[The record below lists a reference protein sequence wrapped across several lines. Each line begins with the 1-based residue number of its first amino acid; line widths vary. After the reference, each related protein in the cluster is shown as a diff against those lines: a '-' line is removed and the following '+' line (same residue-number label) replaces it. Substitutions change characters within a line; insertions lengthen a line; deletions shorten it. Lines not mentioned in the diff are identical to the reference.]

1 MVEKTANAVWHGTLT
16 EGSGTFSLADS
27 GAITDAP
34 VSWASRTGDANGK
47 TSPEEL
53 IAAAHASCYA
63 MAFTFA
69 LQNAGTPHEE
79 LHVTAHVGFGPKEGG
94 GGMEVK
100 HSRLKVT
107 GKVPGMS
114 PEQFA
119 QAATEAEKGC
129 PVSNALRGNI
139 EITVEATLA

>member
-16 EGSGTFSLADS
+16 EGSGTFSLANS

-34 VSWASRTGDANGK
+34 VTWASRTGDANGM

-53 IAAAHASCYA
+53 VAAAHAACYA
-63 MAFTFA
+63 MAFTYA

-79 LHVTAHVGFGPKEGG
+79 LHVSATVGFGPKDG

-100 HSRLKVT
+100 NSHLKVT
-107 GKVPGMS
+107 GKVPGMNQ
-114 PEQFA
+114 EQFA
-119 QAATEAEKGC
+119 EAAVSAEQGC
-129 PVSNALRGNI
+129 PISNALRSI